1 MVNIANKTINTFIEN
16 LEESDKKELK
26 TLLST
31 DDEELKL
38 KYDSIKE
45 TIITKLT
52 KMKGDELDV
61 STNNTINETI
71 DRVVSEKYDKLNYVK
86 LKTLNENL

>member
-1 MVNIANKTINTFIEN
+1 
-16 LEESDKKELK
+16 
-26 TLLST
+26 
-31 DDEELKL
+31 
-38 KYDSIKE
+38 
-45 TIITKLT
+45 
-52 KMKGDELDV
+52 MKGDELDV